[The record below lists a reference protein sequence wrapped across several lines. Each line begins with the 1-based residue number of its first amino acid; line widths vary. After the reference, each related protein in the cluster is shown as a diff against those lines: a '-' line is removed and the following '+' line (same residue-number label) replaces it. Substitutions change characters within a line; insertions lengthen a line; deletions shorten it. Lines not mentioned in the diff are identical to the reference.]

1 MKQKVVSVK
10 YSISKAIVRA
20 HIGHDVKIN
29 WCLKLHTAL
38 RLILFVTKKSTFS
51 HKCFMSTS

>member
-10 YSISKAIVRA
+10 YSISKTIVRA

-38 RLILFVTKKSTFS
+38 RLILFVTKLKLY
-51 HKCFMSTS
+51 